1 MDVTKIKK
9 GKLCYPQYQK
19 LILLAY
25 IRLNKKKETEL
36 CFLCYRKIFIVLAIK
51 YLPHH
56 IFDILHFS
64 LCSFELHETYILSI
78 KLMENFVC

>member
-25 IRLNKKKETEL
+25 IRLQKKETEM
-36 CFLCYRKIFIVLAIK
+36 FFCYRKIFIVLAIK
-51 YLPHH
+51 YSPHP
-56 IFDILHFS
+56 L
-64 LCSFELHETYILSI
+64 
-78 KLMENFVC
+78 

>member
-25 IRLNKKKETEL
+25 IRLKKERKETEL
-36 CFLCYRKIFIVLAIK
+36 FFVTENLYRPCY
-51 YLPHH
+51 
-56 IFDILHFS
+56 
-64 LCSFELHETYILSI
+64 
-78 KLMENFVC
+78 